1 MAPNILR
8 NKRAHP
14 VTSRP
19 SSFGETSIG
28 GGRLAR
34 RTTRPG
40 CRQGLGCDVGG
51 AERANRR
58 HPRRSTGL
66 DHLGPVGGR
75 QSYLDR
81 QGCDRRVLAHAYR
94 SDDKS
99 RIRHR
104 GEVSVAWCADA
115 LSKSHSGGW
124 FLVTS
129 RPTAPLR
136 PSADGRTAGADQ
148 LRGQLVRPEIT
159 RSVRSVPL
167 FDVAGCLQDDAP
179 VRRASR
185 LRTTSGG
192 VRWAH

>member
-28 GGRLAR
+28 AGRLAR
-34 RTTRPG
+34 RANRPG

-66 DHLGPVGGR
+66 DYLGPVGGR

-81 QGCDRRVLAHAYR
+81 QGCDRRVLAQAYR

-129 RPTAPLR
+129 RPTAP
-136 PSADGRTAGADQ
+136 PATICGRTHRWRGSAAGPARSARDHAKCSKCPS
-148 LRGQLVRPEIT
+148 LRYGWL
-159 RSVRSVPL
+159 S
-167 FDVAGCLQDDAP
+167 
-179 VRRASR
+179 SR
-185 LRTTSGG
+185 
-192 VRWAH
+192 